1 MAGERFELEPT
12 AQALLRDVGISPPV
26 VLRRARLPADLFARR
41 PIELSVDEY
50 YRFWTALDAEAGDR
64 SLAVDIG
71 RALSVEMFSPP
82 LFAALCSTDLTAA
95 ARRVATYKSLM
106 GPLRMSA
113 ESGEG
118 LTISYSWPTSA
129 TSAVSAVSA
138 PPPLLAVV
146 ELVFWV
152 ALARIATR
160 EPVRPSRMTVADR
173 PADLPRLEEYL
184 GARVRTSGTYSITF
198 STPDASRPF
207 LTENEAM
214 WRVFAPDLRRR
225 LSDLEVSA
233 TVAERV
239 RAALR
244 DALPAGD
251 ASIGAV
257 TRKLATSPRT
267 LQRRLHQEGTTFQGV
282 LTATREE
289 LARHYLDVEG
299 LRTSEVAYLLGY
311 GDTASFYR
319 AFRTWTGLS
328 PETARRVPNGLVRA
342 PEPEPR

>member
-12 AQALLRDVGISPPV
+12 VQALLRDVGIAPPV

-50 YRFWTALDAEAGDR
+50 YRFWTALEVEAGDR

-71 RALSVEMFSPP
+71 RAISVEMFSPP

-95 ARRVATYKSLM
+95 ARRVATYKALM

-113 ESGEG
+113 GTDQG
-118 LTISYSWPTSA
+118 LTISYTWPT
-129 TSAVSAVSA
+129 SAVSA

-152 ALARIATR
+152 SLARIATR
-160 EPVRPSRMTVADR
+160 EPVRPSRVTVAGR
-173 PADLPRLEEYL
+173 PPDLPRLEEYL
-184 GARVRTSGTYSITF
+184 GTRVRSTGTHSITF
-198 STPDASRPF
+198 STLDASRPF

-225 LSDLEVSA
+225 LSDLDVSA
-233 TVAERV
+233 TAAERV

-244 DALPAGD
+244 DTLPAGD

-257 TRKLATSPRT
+257 TRRLATSPRT
-267 LQRRLHQEGTTFQGV
+267 LQRQLRQEGTTFQGV

-311 GDTASFYR
+311 GDATSFYR
-319 AFRTWTGLS
+319 AFRAWTGLT
-328 PETARRVPNGLVRA
+328 PETARRVVA
-342 PEPEPR
+342 SS

>member
-12 AQALLRDVGISPPV
+12 VQALLRDIGIAPPV

-41 PIELSVDEY
+41 PIELSADEY
-50 YRFWTALDAEAGDR
+50 YRFWTALEVEGGDR

-71 RALSVEMFSPP
+71 RAISVEMFSPP

-95 ARRVATYKSLM
+95 ARRVATYKALM

-113 ESGEG
+113 ETGQG
-118 LTISYSWPTSA
+118 LTISYTWPTSA
-129 TSAVSAVSA
+129 ASA

-160 EPVRPSRMTVADR
+160 EPVRPSRVTVADR
-173 PADLPRLEEYL
+173 PANLPRLEEYL

-198 STPDASRPF
+198 GTADASRPF

-225 LSDLEVSA
+225 LSDLDASA
-233 TVAERV
+233 TVTDRV

-244 DALPAGD
+244 DTLPAGD

-257 TRKLATSPRT
+257 TSRLATSPRT
-267 LQRRLHQEGTTFQGV
+267 LQRQLRKEGTTFQGV

-299 LRTSEVAYLLGY
+299 LRTTEVAYLLGY
-311 GDTASFYR
+311 GDTTSFYR
-319 AFRTWTGLS
+319 AFRAWTGVTPQS
-328 PETARRVPNGLVRA
+328 ARRGT
-342 PEPEPR
+342 PEKALLGTPPP